1 MNAAQLAVQ
10 QCRLETL
17 EFLNRQLNIDNEQMR
32 LAINVLLDT
41 LPSDVKVNYQDA
53 IELAQRSVQRIV

>member
-1 MNAAQLAVQ
+1 MTSAEIAVM
-10 QCRLETL
+10 QCRLQTQ

-32 LAINVLLDT
+32 LAISVLLDT

-53 IELAQRSVQRIV
+53 IELAQRSVHRII